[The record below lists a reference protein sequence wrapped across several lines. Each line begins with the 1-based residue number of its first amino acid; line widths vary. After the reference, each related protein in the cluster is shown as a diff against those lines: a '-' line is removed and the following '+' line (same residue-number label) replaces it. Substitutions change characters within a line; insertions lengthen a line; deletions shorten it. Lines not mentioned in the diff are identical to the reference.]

1 MTSSTGHP
9 KNNWFKTN
17 NVIHGDA
24 EIITIHTL
32 FYFKNGGGSARCIS
46 APESVCGGIVYVFR
60 LGGLRV
66 GGWCRWGGLY
76 ADV

>member
-32 FYFKNGGGSARCIS
+32 FYFELWGRECAMHFRPRC
-46 APESVCGGIVYVFR
+46 VY
-60 LGGLRV
+60 
-66 GGWCRWGGLY
+66 GLY
-76 ADV
+76 TRLVWMFDVVGEDCV